1 MNEKQVTVI
10 NRAGLHTRPS
20 AMIVQ
25 LAAKFKSD
33 IFLIRD
39 GFMINAKS
47 IIGVMTLTAEK
58 GCKLTVRADGPDEDK
73 AVIALIGLIHSGF
86 GEPS

>member
-1 MNEKQVTVI
+1 MNEKQVTVS
-10 NRAGLHTRPS
+10 NRTGLHTRPS
-20 AMIVQ
+20 ALIVQ
-25 LAAKFKSD
+25 MAAKFKSD

-58 GCKLTVRADGPDEDK
+58 GCKLTVRAEGPDEDK
-73 AVIALIGLIHSGF
+73 AVNEITGLISSGF
-86 GEPS
+86 GEKT